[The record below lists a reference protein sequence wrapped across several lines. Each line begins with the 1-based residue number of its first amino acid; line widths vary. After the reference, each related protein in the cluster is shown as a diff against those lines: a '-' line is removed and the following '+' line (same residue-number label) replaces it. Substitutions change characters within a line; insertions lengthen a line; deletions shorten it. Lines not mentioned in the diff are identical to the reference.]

1 MEESALSQTQSP
13 KRDLAPPLV
22 GLKNALIVS
31 AQASDGEPLC
41 APEHICALAL
51 SGLNGGAKG
60 LRLEGV
66 ENVRYLRARTAVPLI
81 GLTKGVVPDADRYS
95 TVYITA
101 TFAEAQQ
108 LANAGADIIALD
120 ATNRPRPDGVPLK
133 ELIGRIAS
141 ELNRPVWADVST
153 FDEGALAAEYGA
165 SVVSTTLYGYT
176 AETKLPPDA
185 PPDFDLVSRL
195 CTELSV
201 PVVLEGRVWQPAE
214 VALAFELGVFAVVVG
229 SAITRPQLI
238 TQRFVQAIPA
248 ANANSP

>member
-1 MEESALSQTQSP
+1 MSQTQSP
-13 KRDLAPPLV
+13 EHELAEPLV
-22 GLKNALIVS
+22 GLKKALIVS
-31 AQASDGEPLC
+31 AQAAEGEPLC

-51 SGLNGGAKG
+51 SALNGGAKG

-66 ENVRYLRARTAVPLI
+66 ENIRYLRARTAVPLV
-81 GLTKGVVPDADRYS
+81 GLTKGVVPDAERYGS
-95 TVYITA
+95 VYITA
-101 TFAEAQQ
+101 TFAEAQE

-120 ATNRPRPDGVPLK
+120 ATNRPRPDGVSLK
-133 ELIGRIAS
+133 ELIGRIAT
-141 ELNRPVWADVST
+141 ELKRPVWADVST
-153 FDEGALAAEYGA
+153 LEEGALAAEYGA

-185 PPDFDLVSRL
+185 PPDFDLVRRL
-195 CTELSV
+195 CNELSV

-214 VALAFELGVFAVVVG
+214 VARAFELGVFAVVVG

-248 ANANSP
+248 ASAKSP